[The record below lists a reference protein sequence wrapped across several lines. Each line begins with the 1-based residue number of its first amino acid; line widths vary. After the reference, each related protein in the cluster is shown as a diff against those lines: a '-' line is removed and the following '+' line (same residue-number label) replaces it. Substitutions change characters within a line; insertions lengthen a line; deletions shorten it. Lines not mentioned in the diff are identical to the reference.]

1 MRRVKYMI
9 NTSNIDS
16 TVSRIFVYV
25 ADTYKESDLMCDI
38 TTIAQFK
45 DGDYVKEMRIF
56 NFKYNFNGDIEF
68 NTVDSCKTAIY
79 NDKLVKFIK
88 RLKLCMEDFKNG
100 TYRGSVIR
108 DGIID
113 VVKELFKGDPN
124 FCDDDIIPINMNY
137 DELVTKFKYN
147 SITVSIP
154 KKLDDVCND
163 DQSVIIKFDGITKDN
178 YDCEYI
184 EEIRIINNSFSVDY
198 MDEYCSSISAYTMNT
213 YILPVLDILSN
224 NYDDNKVDKLIKY
237 LKPHVAINAKTFDFK
252 LY

>member
-1 MRRVKYMI
+1 M
-9 NTSNIDS
+9 
-16 TVSRIFVYV
+16 
-25 ADTYKESDLMCDI
+25 
-38 TTIAQFK
+38 
-45 DGDYVKEMRIF
+45 
-56 NFKYNFNGDIEF
+56 
-68 NTVDSCKTAIY
+68 
-79 NDKLVKFIK
+79 
-88 RLKLCMEDFKNG
+88 
-100 TYRGSVIR
+100 
-108 DGIID
+108 
-113 VVKELFKGDPN
+113 VKELFKGDPN

-154 KKLDDVCND
+154 KKLDNVCND

-184 EEIRIINNSFSVDY
+184 EEISIINNSFSVDY
-198 MDEYCSSISAYTMNT
+198 MDEYCRSISAYTMNT